1 MSLSNSILRKSHSL
15 LPSIFTIASSRDPSS
30 RCLQNL
36 TERALK
42 AINQPLKDYGM
53 LSHQASF
60 KQAQKGSDRPRSD
73 HLEHELAD
81 LPDFG
86 IFCDAHGSYFDL
98 DEVLHGFSIDEQT
111 IARPLLTS
119 ILNAIKTG
127 QSPAFT
133 WDTDPAK
140 KIDQIHGIYALCDYC
155 CLHAFQEKHLEPFQE
170 KFPELALSD
179 APDTIFTLQGSES
192 EIAELLTEEDR
203 QTAHVIPS
211 RFRLL
216 KSLIIRE
223 RPPSQ
228 GFLNSLPTS
237 LQSLALPLDAMDMDH
252 LRLNIKEIA
261 LAAVRTDGLALKLA
275 SPLLKADKAVVL
287 LAVANKGS
295 ALQFAAAEL
304 RADREVV
311 LAAVTAKGQ
320 NLLYKDPSSCEKFR
334 ILTRLTGEPFSNLI
348 NRPDLVNPILNLPTL
363 ALQYASEQL
372 RDDQDIV
379 LAAVKVSG
387 LSLQFASER
396 LQSNI
401 PIVAE
406 ALKQDS
412 MILILDQLA
421 MLNLEQDLGLEFLS
435 VCGAN
440 WIVYLCT
447 NMSREDLQ
455 FRQRAWEATIEA
467 DSQVPRA
474 NGGEAFSTTLQS
486 RQIGWEASRGEAIP
500 MPGFDDKNLILRA
513 IREEGLAALDLVSPR
528 LRTDKDVVL
537 AAVTQKGSDLAFTS
551 ASLKADKE
559 VVLAAVR
566 QDGSA
571 LRFAFT
577 GLQADKEVVLAAVRQ
592 SGDALPFACQELQA
606 DTEVVL
612 AARQGYGQAV
622 LTEDRS
628 LWLDRNAVF
637 LSIDQLQKSYL
648 GKLAK
653 KVISIGT
660 IVFCI
665 NTIRT
670 MAVDHWTHRRAQ

>member
-1 MSLSNSILRKSHSL
+1 MSLSNNILRNSHPL
-15 LPSIFTIASSRDPSS
+15 LPSTFTISRFKDPSS
-30 RCLQNL
+30 RYVEGL
-36 TERALK
+36 TKAALK
-42 AINQPLKDYGM
+42 AIDQPPKDYGM
-53 LSHQASF
+53 LSHQTSF
-60 KQAQKGSDRPRSD
+60 KQAQKGSDQPRSN
-73 HLEHELAD
+73 HPELD
-81 LPDFG
+81 LADFG
-86 IFCDAHGSYFDL
+86 IFCDGHGSYFDL
-98 DEVLHGFSIDEQT
+98 DEVLQGFSIDEQT

-119 ILNAIKTG
+119 ILNAIQTG

-192 EIAELLTEEDR
+192 EIAELLTDEDR

-216 KSLIIRE
+216 KSLTIRE

-237 LQSLALPLDAMDMDH
+237 LQSLALPLDTMDMDH
-252 LRLNIKEIA
+252 LRLNIKELA
-261 LAAVRTDGLALKLA
+261 LAAVRADGLALKLA

-304 RADREVV
+304 KADKAVV
-311 LAAVTAKGQ
+311 LAAVTSKGQ
-320 NLLYKDPSSCEKFR
+320 NLLYEDSASYEKFR

-348 NRPDLVNPILNLPTL
+348 NRPALVNPILNLPTL

-379 LAAVKVSG
+379 LAAVKASG

-396 LQSNI
+396 LQTTI

-412 MILILDQLA
+412 MILILDQMA

-435 VCGAN
+435 LCGAN
-440 WIVYLCT
+440 WIVYLST

-455 FRQRAWEATIEA
+455 FRQRAWEATLEA

-474 NGGEAFSTTLQS
+474 NGRQAFSIELQS

-551 ASLKADKE
+551 ASLQADKQ

-571 LRFAFT
+571 L
-577 GLQADKEVVLAAVRQ
+577 
-592 SGDALPFACQELQA
+592 
-606 DTEVVL
+606 
-612 AARQGYGQAV
+612 
-622 LTEDRS
+622 
-628 LWLDRNAVF
+628 
-637 LSIDQLQKSYL
+637 
-648 GKLAK
+648 
-653 KVISIGT
+653 
-660 IVFCI
+660 
-665 NTIRT
+665 
-670 MAVDHWTHRRAQ
+670 